1 MSSLSSIR
9 SSPPW
14 HSSIPAILIFV
25 TWKIFG
31 YNMIVFTAALAA
43 VLARSLATDL
53 DRMPGF
59 VVQRARVFHMFPQS
73 THHEVLV
80 QLARR

>member
-1 MSSLSSIR
+1 MVNPPRRGIGDHLCDWLEHAEVEHLVYSSCN
-9 SSPPW
+9 P
-14 HSSIPAILIFV
+14 
-25 TWKIFG
+25 
-31 YNMIVFTAALAA
+31 
-43 VLARSLATDL
+43 RSLATDL

-59 VVQRARVFHMFPQS
+59 VVERARVFHMFPQS